1 MNQIPNED
9 RPRNLGT
16 GLARNAANA
25 MMTRP
30 YRMHVEEAKALGRE
44 PLSPQDFT
52 AQNSRGG

>member
-1 MNQIPNED
+1 MGPNPND
-9 RPRNLGT
+9 QQKNLGT

-44 PLSPQDFT
+44 PLTPQDFS
-52 AQNSRGG
+52 AQQTRGG